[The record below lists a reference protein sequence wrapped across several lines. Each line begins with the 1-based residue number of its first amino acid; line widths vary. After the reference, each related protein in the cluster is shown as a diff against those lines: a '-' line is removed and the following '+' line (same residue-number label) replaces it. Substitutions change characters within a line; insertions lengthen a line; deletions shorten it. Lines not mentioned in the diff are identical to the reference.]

1 MSLLPGDMMTLL
13 MKKDTLS
20 EEATQ
25 FYIAETVLA
34 IDSIH
39 QLGFIHRDIKP
50 DNLLLDSRVRPDIYF
65 AIVATPFSFFDFVKK
80 TQTID
85 QMSLCS
91 QGHVKLSDFGLCTGL
106 KKAHRTEFYRNL
118 THNPPSDFCE
128 LKISHN
134 KSQAVM

>member
-1 MSLLPGDMMTLL
+1 MPGDMMTLL

-50 DNLLLDSRVRPDIYF
+50 DNLLLDSRVRLDDRR
-65 AIVATPFSFFDFVKK
+65 AGTSL
-80 TQTID
+80 TQT
-85 QMSLCS
+85 
-91 QGHVKLSDFGLCTGL
+91 
-106 KKAHRTEFYRNL
+106 A
-118 THNPPSDFCE
+118 
-128 LKISHN
+128 
-134 KSQAVM
+134 